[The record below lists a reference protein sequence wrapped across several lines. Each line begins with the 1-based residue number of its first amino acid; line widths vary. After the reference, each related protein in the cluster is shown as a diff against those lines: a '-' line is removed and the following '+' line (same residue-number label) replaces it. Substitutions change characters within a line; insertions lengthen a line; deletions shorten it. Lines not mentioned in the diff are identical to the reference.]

1 MVSGLLAP
9 PSIDRPRAIALA
21 GAAVIPRKGN
31 DMNDR
36 TALRTRITSRITVED
51 RGFRTACW
59 ISNRAMHSNG
69 YTKIGYFG
77 QTWLT
82 HRFAYTVFVGDIPDG
97 LQLDHL
103 CSQRACCNPE
113 HLEPVT
119 CRENLLR
126 GDTLTAREAAQT
138 HCKEGH
144 PLSGPN
150 LYVRPDRVNSR
161 GCRTCRRNA
170 DRRAKRRRSEAA

>member
-1 MVSGLLAP
+1 V
-9 PSIDRPRAIALA
+9 
-21 GAAVIPRKGN
+21 
-31 DMNDR
+31 NDR
-36 TALRTRITSRITVED
+36 TALRARVTSRITIED
-51 RGFRTACW
+51 RGYATPCW
-59 ISNRAMHSNG
+59 ISNRAAHSNG
-69 YTKIGYFG
+69 YTKIGYLG

-82 HRFAYTVFVGDIPDG
+82 HRFSYTVFIGDIPDG

-103 CSQRACCNPE
+103 CRQRACCNPE

-126 GDTLTAREAAQT
+126 GDTLTAKEAAQT

-150 LYVRPDRVNSR
+150 LYVRPDRTKSR
-161 GCRTCRRNA
+161 GCKTCRNA
-170 DRRAKRRRSEAA
+170 STRKSVERRRAKAAA